1 MTGSVRRDDR
11 CDTITHPGVAA
22 SFSSSPRHGSGFI
35 EAKRFLEPNAQYRVR
50 RRTLRGLPLLSPP
63 VDDYDPGRGII
74 LHFSTHTVK
83 IAGRNLKALYAELL
97 ELKLRH
103 IVVVAEEHDL
113 EGPEAVVVHRVGVK
127 QDDGTTRG
135 GLDQPEQ
142 RSR

>member
-1 MTGSVRRDDR
+1 MTPSPTRESLLHSVVA
-11 CDTITHPGVAA
+11 PGTEAA
-22 SFSSSPRHGSGFI
+22 SS
-35 EAKRFLEPNAQYRVR
+35 KRSDFWNPTLSIAFV